1 MFRVLYSY
9 FKVKKQSIN
18 SNISDAL
25 VDSLPKGTTVEFAIC
40 ADARELGFAER
51 YLAKRSDYDQEHYP
65 HYETAR

>member
-25 VDSLPKGTTVEFAIC
+25 IDSLPKGTTVETVVCLSKDAYGHYFKNRSV
-40 ADARELGFAER
+40 ADIMYEYG
-51 YLAKRSDYDQEHYP
+51 DQRDEWK
-65 HYETAR
+65 